1 LSIGVNLIFVFKYNY
16 MSIETLK
23 NNPNKDVSINRVN
36 VDVLKG
42 KILEKQKKTK
52 FHNRVLF
59 GSILVS
65 IGVLGYFVT

>member
-1 LSIGVNLIFVFKYNY
+1 

-23 NNPNKDVSINRVN
+23 NNLNKDVSINRVN

-52 FHNRVLF
+52 FQNRVLL
-59 GSILVS
+59 GSFLIS
-65 IGVLGYFVT
+65 IGLLGYFVT

>member
-1 LSIGVNLIFVFKYNY
+1 

-23 NNPNKDVSINRVN
+23 NNLNKDVSINRVN

-52 FHNRVLF
+52 FQNRVIF

>member
-1 LSIGVNLIFVFKYNY
+1 

-23 NNPNKDVSINRVN
+23 SNLNKDVTINRVN

-52 FHNRVLF
+52 FHNRIIL
-59 GSILVS
+59 GSFLVS
-65 IGVLGYFVT
+65 VGLLGYFVT

>member
-1 LSIGVNLIFVFKYNY
+1 
-16 MSIETLK
+16 MSIETLDNK
-23 NNPNKDVSINRVN
+23 THKDVSINRVN
-36 VDVLKG
+36 VNILKG

-52 FHNRVLF
+52 FHNRIIL